1 MSLIKTYL
9 LEQLEN
15 SQSGDV
21 MSCLNDGDRAVI
33 KFLAT
38 EYLRNLNVDDVVMSD
53 EVLDLIEKL
62 DLEYNAT

>member
-38 EYLRNLNVDDVVMSD
+38 EYLRNLNVDDVGMTD
-53 EVLDLIEKL
+53 EVLDLMEKL

>member
-38 EYLRNLNVDDVVMSD
+38 EYLRNLNVDDVGMTD
-53 EVLDLIEKL
+53 EVLDLMEKL
-62 DLEYNAT
+62 DLEYSAT